1 MSLHPDQRQ
10 QKIRALIR
18 SASPDQLRAAL
29 EAALSATAP
38 AQCDGRDVSD
48 YGIDGWR
55 PPEVVDAEYDGR
67 SSVSDE
73 VDASILAALE
83 TPALR

>member
-1 MSLHPDQRQ
+1 MSMHPDQRQ
-10 QKIRALIR
+10 QEIRALIR

-29 EAALSATAP
+29 EAVLYTTAP
-38 AQCDGRDVSD
+38 VQRDDRDVSD

-55 PPEVVDAEYDGR
+55 PHEVVDAEHDGR
-67 SSVSDE
+67 SSVGDE

-83 TPALR
+83 TPPPR

>member
-38 AQCDGRDVSD
+38 AQCDRRDVSD
-48 YGIDGWR
+48 YGIDG
-55 PPEVVDAEYDGR
+55 
-67 SSVSDE
+67 
-73 VDASILAALE
+73 
-83 TPALR
+83 